1 MKREEIRKD
10 FKFYDKCLKYGLDWP
25 NYKVCYFAEDD
36 YVIYFEDS
44 SKNIIT
50 LLDKN
55 YNIFCISNNKD
66 LSQTI
71 ESKTFGINPETYAF
85 IQKKYQ
91 EYCELTFADFA
102 YKYGISPSSYYPF
115 STFSLK
121 NIMDLSA
128 HTLFLADDKNFKMLV
143 DRKLVCGKEDENYI
157 GILCYINFLKSLV
170 EQFHINEYHFKSL
183 GFDYPNIYFYLRNI
197 LRNITTYINDFAT
210 FSQLPLPEDLLKY
223 LGKYDREAV
232 ANYHALLSK
241 IINTISEENKGAKIS
256 RETIPSDVAKDIDL
270 SLLSQELLKILD
282 EEEKKTIS
290 ASKAYEIECINLSSW
305 LKTKTR
311 KKTKYFK

>member
-44 SKNIIT
+44 SKNMIT

-91 EYCELTFADFA
+91 EYCELTFVGFA
-102 YKYGISPSSYYPF
+102 YKYGISPSSYHPF

-121 NIMDLSA
+121 DIMDLSV
-128 HTLFLADDKNFKMLV
+128 HTLFLADDKNSKMLV

-157 GILCYINFLKSLV
+157 GMLCYVNFLKSLI
-170 EQFHINEYHFKSL
+170 EEFHINEYHFKSL
-183 GFDYPNIYFYLRNI
+183 GFDYPNIYFYLRNMI
-197 LRNITTYINDFAT
+197 RNIDTCT
-210 FSQLPLPEDLLKY
+210 LPEDLLKY

-232 ANYHALLSK
+232 ANYRALLSK

-256 RETIPSDVAKDIDL
+256 RETVPSNVAKDIDL
-270 SLLSQELLKILD
+270 SLMSQELLKILD
-282 EEEKKTIS
+282 EEEKKTVS
-290 ASKAYEIECINLSSW
+290 ASKAYEIERINLSSW

-311 KKTKYFK
+311 RKTKYFK